1 MLLSFAYLAF
11 SAVLRLLVRGRLSEF
26 AKDVELLVQ
35 HWAPAAP
42 DELTASLLIAV
53 PGAINE
59 PLSVNLFGA
68 MLGADVNAQALLED
82 FSARVGADPQAI
94 QVAHGSY
101 HDRRRYLTA
110 LGDQFE
116 ELDCAS
122 SQPVPA
128 FSKSEFFR
136 RTLPAGALVRL
147 LANLVRGAVPARRA
161 SSTSCRGA
169 GPTTGSRSMR
179 PPFPIAGSASCSN
192 TPSLSARMRRRS
204 RRRRRDGGS
213 LDHGMPPTHTDREGS
228 SRAFPTRSSP
238 TPPAPTTGR
247 ISIGCK
253 SSSATTT
260 RTGCSTAAPL
270 GLCWATTSPTCG
282 PCSGRRQ

>member
-11 SAVLRLLVRGRLSEF
+11 SSVLRLLVRGRLSEF

-59 PLSVNLFGA
+59 PPSVNLFGA

-161 SSTSCRGA
+161 SSTSCRG

-192 TPSLSARMRRRS
+192 TPSLNARMRRRS

-228 SRAFPTRSSP
+228 TRAFPTRSAYYGSNLDRLQVVKRNYGP
-238 TPPAPTTGR
+238 DGVFHSGPSG
-247 ISIGCK
+247 SL
-253 SSSATTT
+253 
-260 RTGCSTAAPL
+260 L
-270 GLCWATTSPTCG
+270 GYDIADVRSVFG
-282 PCSGRRQ
+282 KEAE